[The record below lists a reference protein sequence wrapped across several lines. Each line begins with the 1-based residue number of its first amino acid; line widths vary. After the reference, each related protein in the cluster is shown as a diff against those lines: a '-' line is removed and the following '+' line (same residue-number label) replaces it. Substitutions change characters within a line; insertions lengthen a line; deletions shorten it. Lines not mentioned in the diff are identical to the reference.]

1 MLHAAMKIMLAQ
13 KWQLLPVA
21 KIKGKSCFRWSPCT
35 INYISAC
42 KSQMAYM
49 GLDFESDKPRISI
62 TKIKTIPCDMFI
74 PANRDKTSHVNEIAL
89 VALD

>member
-1 MLHAAMKIMLAQ
+1 MLHAAMKIMVAQ

-49 GLDFESDKPRISI
+49 GLDFESDKPRTKAELRVMGVSI
-62 TKIKTIPCDMFI
+62 TKIKL
-74 PANRDKTSHVNEIAL
+74 N
-89 VALD
+89 